1 MLYSSLGKRLSC
13 LTRVGLG
20 VFLSKRPCWGVI
32 YKTTVMIVI
41 IIINIYPNYKVHVA
55 IDLTAMLHAA
65 EPSII
70 SLFLELSNVVHYIL
84 VLYYITLQLLYDGFF
99 SSSKF

>member
-1 MLYSSLGKRLSC
+1 M
-13 LTRVGLG
+13 TRVGLG

-70 SLFLELSNVVHYIL
+70 SFLNFQMW
-84 VLYYITLQLLYDGFF
+84 YITY
-99 SSSKF
+99 